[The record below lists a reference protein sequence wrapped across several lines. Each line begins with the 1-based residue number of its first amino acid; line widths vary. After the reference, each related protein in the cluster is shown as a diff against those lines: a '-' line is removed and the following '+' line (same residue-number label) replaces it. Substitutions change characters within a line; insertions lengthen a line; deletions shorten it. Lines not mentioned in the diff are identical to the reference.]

1 MAVDPIGGD
10 IFADPTRFT
19 QKTGSESF
27 AETVTRVLKQANSDQ
42 LSAARKIKGL
52 TVDGEGSIHET
63 MVAMSNAEGSFRL
76 MMEIRNRMIEAV
88 NRLLQTQV

>member
-1 MAVDPIGGD
+1 MAIDPIGTD
-10 IFADPTRFT
+10 HFADPTRFT
-19 QKTGSESF
+19 QKTGGESF
-27 AETVTRVLKQANSDQ
+27 AETVTRVLKDANSDQ
-42 LSAARKIKGL
+42 VTAAGKINELMVEGK
-52 TVDGEGSIHET
+52 GSIHDT

>member
-1 MAVDPIGGD
+1 MAIDPIGGD
-10 IFADPTRFT
+10 VFADPARFT
-19 QKTGSESF
+19 QKTASESF

-42 LSAARKIKGL
+42 VSAAKKIKGL

-88 NRLLQTQV
+88 NRLLQTQL

>member
-1 MAVDPIGGD
+1 MSIDPID
-10 IFADPTRFT
+10 RDTFADPTRFT
-19 QKTGSESF
+19 QKTGGENF
-27 AETVTRVLKQANSDQ
+27 AETVTRALKDANSDQ
-42 LSAARKIKGL
+42 VGAAEKIKEL
-52 TVDGEGSIHET
+52 MLEGEGSIHDT

>member
-1 MAVDPIGGD
+1 M
-10 IFADPTRFT
+10 
-19 QKTGSESF
+19 
-27 AETVTRVLKQANSDQ
+27 
-42 LSAARKIKGL
+42 SAAKKIKGL

-88 NRLLQTQV
+88 NRLLQTQL

>member
-1 MAVDPIGGD
+1 MAIDPIGTD
-10 IFADPTRFT
+10 PFADPTRFT
-19 QKTGSESF
+19 QKTGGESF
-27 AETVTRVLKQANSDQ
+27 AETVTRVLKDANSDQ
-42 LSAARKIKGL
+42 VTAAAKINDLMVEGK
-52 TVDGEGSIHET
+52 GSIHDT

>member
-10 IFADPTRFT
+10 VFADPKRFT
-19 QKTGSESF
+19 QKTGGADF

-42 LSAARKIKGL
+42 VNAAGKIKEL
-52 TVDGEGSIHET
+52 SVDGEGSIHET
-63 MVAMSNAEGSFRL
+63 MVAVSNAEGSFRL

-88 NRLLQTQV
+88 NRLLQTQL

>member
-1 MAVDPIGGD
+1 MAVDPISAD
-10 IFADPTRFT
+10 AFADPARFA
-19 QKTGSESF
+19 QKTGGESF

-42 LSAARKIKGL
+42 VSAAKKIKEL
-52 TVDGEGSIHET
+52 SVEGEGSIHET

-88 NRLLQTQV
+88 NRLLQTQL

>member
-1 MAVDPIGGD
+1 MAIDPIGTD
-10 IFADPTRFT
+10 PFADPTRFT
-19 QKTGSESF
+19 QQTGGESF
-27 AETVTRVLKQANSDQ
+27 AETVTRVLKDANSDQ
-42 LSAARKIKGL
+42 VTAARKINDLMVEGK
-52 TVDGEGSIHET
+52 GSIHDT